1 MSAATRS
8 ADHAFAL
15 GLARAFAGAVIFG
28 LPLLMTMEMWWLGF
42 YMAPS
47 RLALLLVVA
56 IPLLVGLSAISGF
69 ERTLDLKEDALDA
82 FVAYAVGF
90 ACAAA
95 VLSLLGIIGPGQS
108 LGEIV
113 GKVSL
118 QAVPG
123 SIGALLAQS
132 QLGGE
137 DSDDERAHDGG
148 YGQELFVMATGALFL
163 AFNIAPTEEVSLIA
177 DRMTPWHALALIA
190 ASLALM
196 HAFVYAVEFHGQAS
210 IPEGT
215 PQWSVFLRYTI
226 VGYAIVLLMCTYI
239 LWTFGRLDATGAQ
252 HALSQALVL
261 GFPGAIGASAARLLL

>member
-1 MSAATRS
+1 MNATTRT

-15 GLARAFAGAVIFG
+15 GLARAFGGAVIFG

-42 YMAPS
+42 SMAPS

-95 VLSLLGIIGPGQS
+95 VLALLGIIDGSQS
-108 LGEIV
+108 LDEVV
-113 GKVSL
+113 GMISL

-137 DSDDERAHDGG
+137 GEEDERAENGG
-148 YGQELFVMATGALFL
+148 YGQEIFVMATGALFL

-177 DRMTPWHALALIA
+177 ERMSAWHSVALIVT
-190 ASLALM
+190 SLVLM

-210 IPEGT
+210 IPEDT
-215 PQWSVFLRYTI
+215 PQWSVFLRYTL
-226 VGYAIVLLMCTYI
+226 VGYAVVLVICAYI
-239 LWTFGRLDATGAQ
+239 LWTFGRLDGAGAE

-261 GFPGAIGASAARLLL
+261 AFPGAIGAAAARLLL